1 MAALRNCIPWG
12 LFGDGVM
19 RTDRGGPVSK
29 IGFSEKASRE
39 VIKGRKA
46 GSARRNQPGTGCA
59 TLRKDWRWA
68 AGNGW
73 SRCLSRTE
81 KISVSGARAV
91 HDDCAGRRQASLRCA
106 I

>member
-73 SRCLSRTE
+73 SRCSRTSE
-81 KISVSGARAV
+81 TASVPVARV
-91 HDDCAGRRQASLRCA
+91 GHYDCAMLRPASSHYA